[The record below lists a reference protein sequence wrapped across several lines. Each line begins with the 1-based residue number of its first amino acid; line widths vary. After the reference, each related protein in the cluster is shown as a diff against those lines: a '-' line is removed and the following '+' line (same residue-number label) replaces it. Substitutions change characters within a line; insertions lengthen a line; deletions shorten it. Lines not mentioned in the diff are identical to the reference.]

1 MADEM
6 TERDVM
12 RDTLKHVYRVQDF
25 LMVAQRVLVERIAG
39 HDRSK
44 FSPEEF
50 DAFVV
55 ASPKLKHL
63 TYGSSE
69 YKASLDSI
77 KPALDHHYAYS
88 RHHIEHFP
96 EGIRGMNLVDLL
108 EMICDWRAA
117 TERHADGDIRSSIE
131 KNQDRFGYS
140 DDVKALLYNTVDL
153 IEDYDR
159 G

>member
-12 RDTLKHVYRVQDF
+12 RETLKHIYRVQHY

-50 DAFVV
+50 DSFVI
-55 ASPKLKHL
+55 ATPKLNGL
-63 TYGSSE
+63 TYGSPE
-69 YKASLDSI
+69 YIESLRSI
-77 KPALDHHYAYS
+77 QPALDHHYAMN
-88 RHHIEHFP
+88 RHHAEHYP
-96 EGIRGMNLVDLL
+96 EGIREMNLVDLL
-108 EMICDWRAA
+108 EMICDWKAA
-117 TERHADGDIRSSIE
+117 TERHANGDILTSIE
-131 KNQDRFGYS
+131 KNQKRFGYS

-153 IEDYDR
+153 IEGYGR